1 MLDYRYLPDDNSCMH
16 NYTDQLFI
24 CRMFL
29 GGGLCAS
36 EEDEY
41 GAGFNLDAIKDMLQ
55 KSGDLYTCKGT

>member
-1 MLDYRYLPDDNSCMH
+1 
-16 NYTDQLFI
+16 
-24 CRMFL
+24 MFL

-55 KSGDLYTCKGT
+55 KSGDLYTGKGT